1 MWWPQS
7 RDGIGTGRKMRRRG
21 KEKEV
26 GESESSLED
35 EKKRAKE

>member
-7 RDGIGTGRKMRRRG
+7 RDGIGTGRKMRRG